1 MNTSVAI
8 VLYNR
13 PHNTNKL
20 INKLNKF
27 KLNKVYIISDG
38 PKKNY
43 KNDFNLVKTTRTIV
57 DKKLKAKKKIK
68 IYSNKNLGLR
78 KRIITGLDKVFKYEE
93 KAIILEDDCIP
104 SEEFFLFVNKMLKRF
119 EKDKKIASILG
130 SNYLSKWKTRN
141 KYLIS
146 KYFHPWG
153 WATWS
158 DRWLKKEM
166 DPKNLLKIKYNKQL
180 IKYLGSFRA
189 LLFWFI
195 KIWQIK
201 KNKKNSWAY
210 TWMYY
215 NFIYTKKHIVP
226 KFNLIDN
233 IGMGENSS
241 NTKVLPYEYFGYTKI
256 IKSKKI
262 YNRLNKFNKNNF
274 DEEIENIVFSKNM
287 KNRIVWFLFKLGLG
301 KEIKLL

>member
-93 KAIILEDDCIP
+93 KVIILEDDCIP

-158 DRWLKKEM
+158 DRMAKKR
-166 DPKNLLKIKYNKQL
+166 DGFKKSFKN
-180 IKYLGSFRA
+180 
-189 LLFWFI
+189 
-195 KIWQIK
+195 
-201 KNKKNSWAY
+201 
-210 TWMYY
+210 
-215 NFIYTKKHIVP
+215 
-226 KFNLIDN
+226 
-233 IGMGENSS
+233 
-241 NTKVLPYEYFGYTKI
+241 
-256 IKSKKI
+256 
-262 YNRLNKFNKNNF
+262 
-274 DEEIENIVFSKNM
+274 
-287 KNRIVWFLFKLGLG
+287 
-301 KEIKLL
+301 

>member
-1 MNTSVAI
+1 MNTSIAI
-8 VLYNR
+8 VMYNR
-13 PHNTNKL
+13 PYNINKL

-38 PKKNY
+38 PKKNN
-43 KNDFNLVKTTRTIV
+43 KNDFTLVNTTRAIV

-68 IYSNKNLGLR
+68 IYSNKNLGSR
-78 KRIITGLDKVFKYEE
+78 VRMITGLDTAFKFE
-93 KAIILEDDCIP
+93 KKLIILEDDCIP

-130 SNYLSKWKTRN
+130 SNHLSKWETSS
-141 KYLIS
+141 KYLTS

-158 DRWLKKEM
+158 NRWLKKEM
-166 DPKNLLKIKYNKQL
+166 EPKNLLKVKYNQHI
-180 IKYLGSFRA
+180 IKYLGSINAF
-189 LLFWFI
+189 LYWLM

-201 KNKKNSWAY
+201 KKKIDAWDY
-210 TWMYY
+210 TWAYY
-215 NFIYTKKHIVP
+215 NFIKNNKHIVP

-233 IGMGENSS
+233 IGIGENSS
-241 NTKVLPYEYFGYTKI
+241 NTKELPYEYFGYTKVT
-256 IKSKKI
+256 KSKKI
-262 YNRLNKFNKNNF
+262 YNRLNKFNINNF
-274 DEEIENIVFSKNM
+274 DEEIENIVFSKSI